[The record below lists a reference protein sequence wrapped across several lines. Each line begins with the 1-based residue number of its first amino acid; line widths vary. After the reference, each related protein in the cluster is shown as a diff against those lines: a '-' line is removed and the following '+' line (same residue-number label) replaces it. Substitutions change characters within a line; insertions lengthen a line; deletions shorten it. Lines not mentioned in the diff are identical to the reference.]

1 MTGEPGAIHA
11 RIVEASRDGIWVF
24 DPEGRTVYANPRIA
38 ELLGRSVE
46 EMLGTDVRDHLDEE
60 GRAQFTQHLADLA
73 ASGPNPADVECV
85 YRRADGTPVDLMVSE
100 TALRED
106 DGTVTAYAHRL
117 THDADRRALLHEL
130 SHSRAQLDEAQALA
144 HVGSWE
150 LDFATDQMTWSRQ
163 MYAMIGV
170 DPETW
175 QPSTA
180 AFLERVLPADREVVN
195 EAVSS
200 ALETGHFAFDA
211 RVVRADGSTGWVRG
225 LGRVTYD
232 EDGTPVRIGGTT
244 QEITDIKEAELKLL
258 DAVVLNSL
266 MQVMATAANEAES
279 LHAALVV
286 TRGLLLGHEDWL
298 RGVGFSVVDGE
309 GLEPLRLTPEDPE
322 PDAVEWDTARRAVLA
337 GGTVF
342 EQEARPQTP
351 SIAFVVKFD
360 DQPRVVVVI
369 TAASPFERHEMLLA
383 LCDQV
388 ADQLGRV
395 AERERAAEQLAAAR
409 DAAMEASRLKSEFL
423 ATMSHEIRTPLNGVI
438 GLNELLQR
446 TDLTDDQRRLAEGVQ
461 GAGRSLL
468 GVINDILDFS
478 KIEAGELE
486 LEEVDFEVRR
496 VFEQAWAILAES
508 AHDKGIEL
516 SVEVEEGVPARLVG
530 DPTRLGQVL
539 SNLLSNAI
547 KFTSFGRVVVR
558 AYVDARDDDEVL
570 LAVEVSDTGI
580 GIRRDQ
586 LERLFE
592 PFRQAD
598 ASTTRT
604 FGGTGL
610 GLAISRQLVTA
621 IGGDIGVRSEPGEG
635 STFWFTARYRVAGS
649 GRPGVRRLEAV
660 HPGHGDDER
669 QGHVLLVEDNEVN
682 QLVAVGFLETLGYSA
697 DVAGNGEEAV
707 TMATRAPTRYDAVLM
722 DLQMPVLDG
731 FAATRLIR
739 AAESAGRRVPIIAMT
754 ASAFEG
760 EREKCLA
767 AGMDDFL
774 TKPVDR
780 VRLSSVLRAHAAP
793 GAQPLRDAG
802 SAPALPEATGP
813 AAEPA
818 ADGTPLL
825 DPSRIE
831 ELLEMGEGTAVL
843 VKRAVDNFVSRTPET
858 LAELH
863 AAVVACDA
871 EALRAGAH
879 KLKGSALNLG
889 ALRVAE
895 VSLALEELGREG
907 SPADG
912 SPLLEDLEE
921 SLHDAAVA
929 LQPYH

>member
-1 MTGEPGAIHA
+1 MEW
-11 RIVEASRDGIWVF
+11 EA
-24 DPEGRTVYANPRIA
+24 
-38 ELLGRSVE
+38 
-46 EMLGTDVRDHLDEE
+46 
-60 GRAQFTQHLADLA
+60 
-73 ASGPNPADVECV
+73 
-85 YRRADGTPVDLMVSE
+85 
-100 TALRED
+100 
-106 DGTVTAYAHRL
+106 
-117 THDADRRALLHEL
+117 
-130 SHSRAQLDEAQALA
+130 
-144 HVGSWE
+144 
-150 LDFATDQMTWSRQ
+150 
-163 MYAMIGV
+163 
-170 DPETW
+170 
-175 QPSTA
+175 
-180 AFLERVLPADREVVN
+180 
-195 EAVSS
+195 
-200 ALETGHFAFDA
+200 
-211 RVVRADGSTGWVRG
+211 
-225 LGRVTYD
+225 
-232 EDGTPVRIGGTT
+232 
-244 QEITDIKEAELKLL
+244 
-258 DAVVLNSL
+258 
-266 MQVMATAANEAES
+266 
-279 LHAALVV
+279 
-286 TRGLLLGHEDWL
+286 
-298 RGVGFSVVDGE
+298 
-309 GLEPLRLTPEDPE
+309 
-322 PDAVEWDTARRAVLA
+322 ARRAVLA

-461 GAGRSLL
+461 GAGRALL

-516 SVEVEEGVPARLVG
+516 SVEVEDGVPARLVG

-635 STFWFTARYRVAGS
+635 STFWFTARYRLAGN

-707 TMATRAPTRYDAVLM
+707 AMATRAPTRYDAVLM

-731 FAATRLIR
+731 FAATRQIR
-739 AAESAGRRVPIIAMT
+739 AAETAGRRVPIIAMT

-793 GAQPLRDAG
+793 GGAQPL
-802 SAPALPEATGP
+802 PEAP
-813 AAEPA
+813 EPVPEPVSESAAG
-818 ADGTPLL
+818 GTPLL

-831 ELLEMGEGTAVL
+831 ELLEMGEGAAVL

-907 SPADG
+907 SPAEG
-912 SPLLEDLEE
+912 SPLLDDLEE